1 MVAAQAGPAHLPGAK
16 GCLRDQADF
25 QLPVPMG
32 PIRFSEISPA
42 RASPLLATG
51 QDVARAPVIAI
62 CRTLGRQGGTL
73 RTGGRVKVTDI
84 DSRAEIGFSYH
95 DGDRHVVIPLADRVS
110 QMWCQR
116 YETLA
121 RARDVQVRVHE
132 NRGGPARLYMTVP
145 VRASGSGSGSGSEVT
160 AMLDLDLDLDLD
172 LARALLAEA
181 DAVDASPDASA
192 SPEAVVRTRW
202 ASQRA

>member
-1 MVAAQAGPAHLPGAK
+1 M
-16 GCLRDQADF
+16 
-25 QLPVPMG
+25 
-32 PIRFSEISPA
+32 
-42 RASPLLATG
+42 
-51 QDVARAPVIAI
+51 
-62 CRTLGRQGGTL
+62 
-73 RTGGRVKVTDI
+73 TDI

-145 VRASGSGSGSGSEVT
+145 VRASGSGSGSEVT